1 MCMPVCRPKRLFP
14 NGELSMSMDH
24 SLLSSYSSSASSSP
38 DGLPKTLFGYDVL
51 DFIGEGAGSMIYAVS
66 RPESGQIYA
75 LKHVKKKNDKDVR
88 FIEQLENEYHVS
100 QKFSHPGLRKSVDVK
115 VNHTLLRKPT
125 EACLVMELF
134 DGVPLDSVN
143 RRDVAQTVDIFIQV
157 AEALDS
163 LHAHGYV
170 HCDLKPNNI
179 LVDATGIAKV
189 IDFGQA
195 CPVGTTKTRI
205 QGTPDFIAPEQVKCE
220 PVSIRTDVFNFGAT
234 LYWALAGRSLP
245 TLYTLKKQE
254 NSFLFDDIMA
264 SPASLNPRV
273 PESLS
278 NLVMECVK
286 TNAAKRPADLKEV
299 GRRLEIMRHSLRKQ
313 AAHVAA
319 GAVA

>member
-1 MCMPVCRPKRLFP
+1 LKHVSHQKSEAASALTSARLVAF
-14 NGELSMSMDH
+14 GELDMNMDH
-24 SLLSSYSSSASSSP
+24 THTSS
-38 DGLPKTLFGYDVL
+38 DGMPKSLFGYDVI

-66 RPESGQIYA
+66 RPDSGQIYA

-88 FIEQLENEYHVS
+88 FIEQLENEFQVS
-100 QKFSHPGLRKSVDVK
+100 QKFCHPGLRKSVDVK
-115 VNHTLLRKPT
+115 VNHTLMRKPT

-134 DGVPLDSVN
+134 DGIPLDAQN
-143 RRDVAQTVDIFIQV
+143 RRDVGQTIDIFIKV

-163 LHAHGYV
+163 LHRQGYV

-179 LVDATGIAKV
+179 LIDGNGTVKV

-195 CPVGTTKTRI
+195 CPVGTAKARI

-234 LYWALAGRSLP
+234 LYWALCGRSLP
-245 TLYTLKKQE
+245 TLFTLKKSE

-264 SPASLNPRV
+264 SPASLNPKV
-273 PESLS
+273 PEALS

-286 TNAAKRPADLKEV
+286 TNAAKRPTDLKEV
-299 GRRLEIMRHSLRKQ
+299 GRRLEIIRYAMHKHEATMQ
-313 AAHVAA
+313 T
-319 GAVA
+319 AVA